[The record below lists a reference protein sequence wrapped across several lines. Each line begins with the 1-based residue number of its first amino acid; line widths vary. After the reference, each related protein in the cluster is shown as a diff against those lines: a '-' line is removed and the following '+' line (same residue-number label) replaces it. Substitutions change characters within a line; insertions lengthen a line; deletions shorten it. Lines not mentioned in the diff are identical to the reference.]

1 MVDGHEQV
9 RTLWEKYYMLTTELL
24 KFITAQDVDEFLE
37 LVDQRRRMLEMIQS
51 ADDKAYEQT
60 EECQQLFE
68 KIRPLDMQIIYK
80 AKSWLNKSKKRNMA
94 VKSYDLLGQNPIGH
108 AFNRR
113 Y

>member
-24 KFITAQDVDEFLE
+24 KFIAAQDVDEFLE

-60 EECQQLFE
+60 EECQKLFE
-68 KIRPLDMQIIYK
+68 KIRPLDMQVIYK
-80 AKSWLNKSKKRNMA
+80 AKSWLNKSKQQNATVRA
-94 VKSYDLLGQNPIGH
+94 YDLQSFDPVGNIV
-108 AFNRR
+108 NRK